1 VPLVPLVLLALLA
14 RQVLVLVPLGGADAP
29 PRGTS
34 TGGPGNPGKQYVDVK
49 KCGIVTG
56 GVNEFGK
63 I

>member
-1 VPLVPLVLLALLA
+1 MRHVVVLALALI
-14 RQVLVLVPLGGADAP
+14 LVLVPLGGADAP